1 MMTTENVNEA
11 GAKIFEGLLEEDIK
25 SVDMSV
31 PLQTLFDDF
40 MTYISKFEFKK
51 GLEILVQKTLQ
62 APLRGACFYFAGL
75 YRLHICAYC
84 GILF

>member
-40 MTYISKFEFKK
+40 MTYISKVE
-51 GLEILVQKTLQ
+51 V
-62 APLRGACFYFAGL
+62 
-75 YRLHICAYC
+75 
-84 GILF
+84 